1 MERSELE
8 HIIRASAEIT
18 QEYEFVIIG
27 SQSILGQ
34 YPHAPDLFKASAE
47 ADIYPLKAPELADL
61 IDAGIGEGS
70 PFHDAYGYYAQG
82 VGPETAW
89 LPRGWFERV
98 HRVQSD
104 HGTNGFL
111 GLCLDVTDLFMSK
124 AVAAR
129 EKDRQFCIALL
140 QHDYV
145 PVERALALV
154 TDMPIGEAEAAKLR
168 ARIMRWSREA
178 AADVQSQK
186 PAQANGAAGNS

>member
-1 MERSELE
+1 
-8 HIIRASAEIT
+8 
-18 QEYEFVIIG
+18 
-27 SQSILGQ
+27 
-34 YPHAPDLFKASAE
+34 
-47 ADIYPLKAPELADL
+47 
-61 IDAGIGEGS
+61 
-70 PFHDAYGYYAQG
+70 
-82 VGPETAW
+82 
-89 LPRGWFERV
+89 
-98 HRVQSD
+98 
-104 HGTNGFL
+104 L